1 MISPAFISH
10 QPHLNWRIQS
20 VSPFLHTAAHLL
32 NDSCVRLISPVVYI
46 FERETTGALS
56 SHPFPCPVF
65 AYMHNA
71 WQHGIPKRGS
81 NERALILVCAWRQC
95 CPSWYL
101 RSNYGLVPKQQW
113 WGEVCGMCKT
123 PRPPLSFLTMQSSKQ
138 KHDWVWTSPS
148 QGSSVRENKWSLHY
162 DRLSQRCCRKL
173 CHFHL

>member
-1 MISPAFISH
+1 M
-10 QPHLNWRIQS
+10 S

-81 NERALILVCAWRQC
+81 NERALILVCTWRQR

-101 RSNYGLVPKQQW
+101 RFNYSSVPKQRW
-113 WGEVCGMCKT
+113 WAEVCGMCKT
-123 PRPPLSFLTMQSSKQ
+123 PRPPLSFPHNAIKQ
-138 KHDWVWTSPS
+138 TKTWLDFWTSLVKAATSEGINEAFIMKDYHKGGKPLS
-148 QGSSVRENKWSLHY
+148 PVAWEKTKTKCVCVCDFFSL
-162 DRLSQRCCRKL
+162 
-173 CHFHL
+173 